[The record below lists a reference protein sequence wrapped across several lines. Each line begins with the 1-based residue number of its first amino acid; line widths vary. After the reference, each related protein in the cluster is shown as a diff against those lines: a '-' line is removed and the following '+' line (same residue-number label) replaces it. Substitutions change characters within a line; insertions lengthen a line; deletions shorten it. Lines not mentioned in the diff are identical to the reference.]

1 VFDSLPFLGFR
12 IKTPLRRWEQTDM
25 KRSIRRA
32 FALVMVL
39 GGCVSGFLMG
49 FLGDMAQV
57 EAQVTLVRKYVE
69 GDTSSESIDTS
80 LKQTLVINGANVDT
94 SSQQNMV
101 VRAKVGKRNAMGE
114 LPIDYAI
121 ETMQQTVKAPGIGEV
136 SFDSVNPD
144 KATDSPITPLLKA
157 AAQAK
162 WVMTLD
168 RENRVL
174 SVTGREKAIEGLDER
189 LRDAFKASV
198 DAEYLK
204 KQAQGGFDRIPTRAL
219 KVGDTWE
226 LEETQRLE
234 AGQSLTFNHRF
245 QYLGEIELDG
255 RKLHRIDVTATK
267 VALAIEGNPAVK
279 LAKSDLKPVKSTGTL
294 MFDPAA
300 GSIFSEK
307 HSTQIKG
314 TIVLSIGG
322 QELPADLDLL
332 IENSST
338 ARR

>member
-1 VFDSLPFLGFR
+1 MPRF
-12 IKTPLRRWEQTDM
+12 
-25 KRSIRRA
+25 IRRSLA
-32 FALVMVL
+32 SLVVL
-39 GGCVSGFLMG
+39 SACASGFLAA
-49 FLGDMAQV
+49 FLGDVAPV
-57 EAQVTLVRKYVE
+57 AAQVTLARKYVE
-69 GDTSSESIDTS
+69 GQTSSESVDIT
-80 LKQTLVINGANVDT
+80 LKQTLMINGANVET

-101 VRAKVGKRNAMGE
+101 LRSKVGQRNAAGE
-114 LPIDYAI
+114 LPIEYAV

-168 RENRVL
+168 RENRVV

-189 LRDAFKASV
+189 LRESFKASV
-198 DAEYLK
+198 DADFLK
-204 KQAQGGFDRIPTRAL
+204 KQAQGEFDRVPSRAL

-234 AGQSLTFNHRF
+234 AGQSLTYVFRY
-245 QYLGEIELDG
+245 QYAGETEQDG

-267 VALAIEGNPAVK
+267 VTLAIEGNAAVK

-294 MFDPAA
+294 LFDAAA
-300 GSIFSEK
+300 GSLFSEK
-307 HSTQIKG
+307 QSTQIKG
-314 TIVLSIGG
+314 TLVLSIAG

-332 IENSST
+332 IESSSK